1 MKKLLLSIAFI
12 LVASITMAQRVVT
25 AIDTEK
31 AYTLECRS
39 SAAHNTTRFIGVDEN
54 GVISGQS
61 ATAAEIKFEAADAEN
76 SYYIKVGE
84 KYLNHNGT
92 NISASTEKLTAWTFG
107 VGGKDN
113 VANVV
118 TFTIGNEKYLNNN
131 GSDCADGTCEYL
143 KANLHAGGPA
153 SGNACSLWQLCEI
166 DPNYKVINDP
176 ADFQNGEIYT
186 FVTERGWMGAKDDN
200 DNLVSSAY
208 EDNNVTGSKEDANF
222 QWTVYKSEKNNYY
235 LYNIGKAMFMG
246 VQTENNAAVPFVAQ
260 PVGKKLT
267 FKKSSNA
274 TYPIMLSTDNAGV
287 INHSASYAPGL
298 INWTGGWTNLNDPGS
313 NHQVEVVGTLPQE
326 TLNRIEELVAAYELI
341 NTEAVA
347 ALDAAIENF
356 TQIIIGEGVGK
367 YTATDADYQEKFNAI
382 VAYRDA
388 IESSTTPTATE
399 VEVKIGEIDAII
411 ASFQLNMPEAGK
423 CYRIAYDYGGEVG
436 VLYMQGVNS
445 DVKGVQFTAENE
457 DASKWCYDGALKSYT
472 AEKYLVEHGNTRGLQ
487 DEGVNVEFSASPRA
501 IGKYCI
507 KIGSFIH
514 ANSDNENYFTDHC
527 GNDGGHGAHDFI
539 IEEVVIESEE
549 PEIPTDPEPENP
561 EPENPTAVE
570 NVEIGNEKSEI
581 YDLTGRKVENITKAG
596 VYIVNGCK
604 VLVK

>member
-39 SAAHNTTRFIGVDEN
+39 SAAHNTTRFIGVDAD
-54 GVISGQS
+54 GVIDGQS

-92 NISASTEKLTAWTFG
+92 NISASTEKQTAWTFG

-118 TFTIGNEKYLNNN
+118 TFTIGNDKYLNNN
-131 GSDCADGTCEYL
+131 GSDCSDGTCKNL
-143 KANLHAGGPA
+143 KANSHPGGPA
-153 SGNACSLWQLCEI
+153 SGNACSLWQMCEI
-166 DPNYKVINDP
+166 DPDYKVINDP

-208 EDNNVTGSKEDANF
+208 EGNNVTGSKEDANF

-246 VQTENNAAVPFVAQ
+246 VQTENNAAVPFDDQ

-287 INHSASYAPGL
+287 INHSTSYVPGL
-298 INWTGGWTNLNDPGS
+298 INWTGGWTILNDPGS

-326 TLNRIEELVAAYELI
+326 TLNSIAELVAAYELI

-347 ALDAAIENF
+347 ALSEAIENF

-388 IESSTTPTATE
+388 IESQTTPTATE
-399 VEVKIGEIDAII
+399 VEEKIGEIDAII

-445 DVKGVQFTAENE
+445 DVKGVQFTAEDK
-457 DASKWCYDGALKSYT
+457 DASIWCYDGALKSYT

-487 DEGVNVEFSASPRA
+487 DAGVDVEFSASPRA

-514 ANSDNENYFTDHC
+514 ANSGDGQYFTDHC
-527 GNDGGHGAHDFI
+527 GNDGGHAAHDFI
-539 IEEVVIESEE
+539 IEEVEVVV
-549 PEIPTDPEPENP
+549 

-570 NVEIGNEKSEI
+570 NVETGNEKVEI